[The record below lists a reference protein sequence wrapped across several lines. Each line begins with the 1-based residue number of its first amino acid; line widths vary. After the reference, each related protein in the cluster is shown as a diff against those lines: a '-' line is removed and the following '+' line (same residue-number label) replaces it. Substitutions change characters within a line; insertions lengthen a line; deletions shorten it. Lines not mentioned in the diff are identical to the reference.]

1 VKVRRVWQKRRRE
14 IGQQGGGR
22 QDACEIDFVRQ
33 RYSGRR
39 PPPHTTHSIH
49 TAYRP
54 RERTTMPITRSW
66 VCQHDAR
73 ARGIWLAESNR
84 RQPSQQTAA
93 PPFEIFRVPLPRLT
107 TWGLARGL
115 DGMQEPVLMCLVK
128 PVPPALNW
136 LLATDSERPLPTEAC
151 VPSLKYETEAVE
163 SLCTRSYGPHGART
177 EALPTSL
184 RRRRG
189 EGREGAQVPHAA
201 GASGSQR
208 QSNAQQG

>member
-1 VKVRRVWQKRRRE
+1 MGSREGGVKTLARS
-14 IGQQGGGR
+14 IL
-22 QDACEIDFVRQ
+22 FVKDTRADD
-33 RYSGRR
+33 
-39 PPPHTTHSIH
+39 PHHTPH
-49 TAYRP
+49 TAYTP
-54 RERTTMPITRSW
+54 HTGHANAQP
-66 VCQHDAR
+66 C
-73 ARGIWLAESNR
+73 
-84 RQPSQQTAA
+84 PSQEAGCANTTHGHGAYGSLKATSSDSEAA
-93 PPFEIFRVPLPRLT
+93 ITTNSCASLEIFRVPLPRLT
-107 TWGLARGL
+107 TWGLAREL

-136 LLATDSERPLPTEAC
+136 LLATDSARPLPTEAC

-163 SLCTRSYGPHGART
+163 TLCTRSYGPHGART